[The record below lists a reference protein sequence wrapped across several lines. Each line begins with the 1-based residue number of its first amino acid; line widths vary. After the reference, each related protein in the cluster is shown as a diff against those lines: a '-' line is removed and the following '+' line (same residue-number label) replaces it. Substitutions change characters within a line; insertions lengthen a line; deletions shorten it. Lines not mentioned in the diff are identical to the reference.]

1 MDWICGNSLCSEPTA
16 LQSTIGIIME
26 TNALIMGVINKEKV
40 SLVQETSDSETEENG
55 QGDVEES
62 SEWWK
67 KDSEEESPDV

>member
-1 MDWICGNSLCSEPTA
+1 
-16 LQSTIGIIME
+16 ME

-55 QGDVEES
+55 QGVVEES